1 MQDDEEAVSPVIA
14 TVLLLAITVMLS
26 SMVFVLMTSSLSSVE
41 KQPPVTKVSVR
52 SLSNGY
58 DVVKITYLN
67 QQLDPAK
74 VEWSLTSTNATISMS
89 GWTNDA
95 DVYGAIGTDISF
107 HDRDAGWS
115 VSSGDYFVIDCD
127 KIGCSDGTW
136 RFRLIEKSSSGSGNV
151 MVDFILPAI

>member
-1 MQDDEEAVSPVIA
+1 MQDDDEAVSPVIA

-26 SMVFVLMTSSLSSVE
+26 SMVFILMSSSLSSVE
-41 KQPPVTKVSVR
+41 KQPPVAKISVR
-52 SLSNGY
+52 ALSNGY
-58 DVVKITYLN
+58 DVVKITYLD

-74 VEWSLTSTNATISMS
+74 VEWSLISTNSSITMS

-115 VSSGDYFVIDCD
+115 VSTGDYFVIDCAN
-127 KIGCSDGTW
+127 IGCDDGTW
-136 RFRLIEKSSSGSGNV
+136 RFRLIDRGSGNV
-151 MVDFILPAI
+151 MVDFTLPSA